1 MKRRLRRKLWIGVAA
16 IAVLAGVTAAAV
28 MAAQPAAK
36 HTHHHRSSP
45 EHRKARMLTA
55 AASYLGTT
63 PAQLR
68 SELQSGKSLADV
80 ANATS
85 GKSAQGLIQALE
97 SADEHNAQA
106 ALASKLAARIAAK
119 VDRPGGAST
128 TMRAATSYLGLTTVQ
143 LRSDLRSGKSLA
155 QVASS
160 TSGKS
165 QAGLV
170 QAIVAARKATLAA
183 DVQAGVITQARESTA
198 LPKLVKHVTVR
209 VQRTRHAAGAR
220 KHSKSK
226 RSKSATG

>member
-36 HTHHHRSSP
+36 HAHHRSSG

-68 SELQSGKSLADV
+68 SELQSGKSLADI

-85 GKSAQGLIQALE
+85 GKSSQGLIQALE

-119 VDRPGGAST
+119 VDRPGGASAT
-128 TMRAATSYLGLTTVQ
+128 LRAATSYLGLTTVQ

-165 QAGLV
+165 RAGLV
-170 QAIVAARKATLAA
+170 AAIVAARKATLAA
-183 DVQAGVITQARESTA
+183 DVQAGVITQARESAA

-220 KHSKSK
+220 KDHHSKS
-226 RSKSATG
+226 SG

>member
-1 MKRRLRRKLWIGVAA
+1 
-16 IAVLAGVTAAAV
+16 
-28 MAAQPAAK
+28 
-36 HTHHHRSSP
+36 
-45 EHRKARMLTA
+45 MLTA